1 MNIVYK
7 DFSVRSTAVEA
18 TAVWSQGQ
26 AFHATIVSG
35 LHFKRNNCYICN
47 RCFVKDEPQA
57 DDFVTATRSQQF
69 PVVGELDCVDGYWVA
84 QKFLTVEWR
93 SEIRFFA
100 VKWEALGSKIAMRIV
115 TPVLLIACSFGCFCC
130 PLDRFPS
137 DTNFSDRLFSGSL
150 KIFMML
156 TV

>member
-35 LHFKRNNCYICN
+35 LHFKRYNCYICN

-57 DDFVTATRSQQF
+57 DEENSIVLMAF
-69 PVVGELDCVDGYWVA
+69 ELPKNSLQWND
-84 QKFLTVEWR
+84 E
-93 SEIRFFA
+93 
-100 VKWEALGSKIAMRIV
+100 VK
-115 TPVLLIACSFGCFCC
+115 
-130 PLDRFPS
+130 S
-137 DTNFSDRLFSGSL
+137 DSL
-150 KIFMML
+150 R
-156 TV
+156 